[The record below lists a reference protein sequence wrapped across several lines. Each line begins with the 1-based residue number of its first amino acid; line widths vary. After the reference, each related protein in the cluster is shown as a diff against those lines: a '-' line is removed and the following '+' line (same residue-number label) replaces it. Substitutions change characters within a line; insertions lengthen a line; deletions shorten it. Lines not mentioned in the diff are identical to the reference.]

1 MEHSY
6 LVINLATNK
15 KEGGDDIMNNQEIC
29 FLGVDKN
36 CKKSHQTRMNTG
48 FLAIGGG
55 HYVDKLGYR
64 SVAFLNF
71 RIGVVIYDDSF
82 FCTLFCGW
90 LLFLLYKFLV
100 LG

>member
-1 MEHSY
+1 M
-6 LVINLATNK
+6 I
-15 KEGGDDIMNNQEIC
+15 NNQAIC
-29 FLGVDKN
+29 FWRVDKN
-36 CKKSHQTRMNTG
+36 CKKSHQTCMNAG
-48 FLAIGGG
+48 FLAIRGG
-55 HYVDKLGYR
+55 HYVNKLEYI
-64 SVAFLNF
+64 SVAILDF